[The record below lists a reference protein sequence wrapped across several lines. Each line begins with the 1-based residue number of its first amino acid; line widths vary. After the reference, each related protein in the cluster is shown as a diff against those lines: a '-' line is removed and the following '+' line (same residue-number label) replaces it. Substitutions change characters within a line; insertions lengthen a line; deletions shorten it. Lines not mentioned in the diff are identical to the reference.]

1 MIALETKIDHY
12 NSVENYKRLFADILA
27 DVCPDSPECDETVA
41 NMLEGFETAIIE
53 WMAYHD
59 SCQKKFREIHGKFMR
74 GEFAIERARQ
84 ENEEA
89 SY

>member
-12 NSVENYKRLFADILA
+12 NSVANYKTLFADILA
-27 DVCPDSPECDETVA
+27 DVCPESPDCDETVA
-41 NMLEGFETAIIE
+41 NMLEGFECAIIE
-53 WMAYHD
+53 WMAYHED
-59 SCQKKFREIHGKFMR
+59 CQKKFREIHGRFMR
-74 GEFAIERARQ
+74 GEFAEERARQ